1 VSQKAVISLTTLWTP
16 QFSSSPCVFCVKR
29 NGFLNFMNWIFR
41 KLGHTANCTSDPS
54 EGGGGCLYYESDIC
68 SAAQDFPR
76 HLLTITIRYR
86 VQYMLLLNCIMNQ
99 KTSAFVLSSHMS
111 KAYFKIS
118 SLLRLVLPGLN
129 FSEVSRNKVSRSHEC
144 HISPTSSFLI

>member
-1 VSQKAVISLTTLWTP
+1 
-16 QFSSSPCVFCVKR
+16 
-29 NGFLNFMNWIFR
+29 MNWIFR
-41 KLGHTANCTSDPS
+41 KLGHTANCPSDCI

-86 VQYMLLLNCIMNQ
+86 VQYILLLNCIMNQ
-99 KTSAFVLSSHMS
+99 KTSASVLPSYMS

-118 SLLRLVLPGLN
+118 SPLLLVLPGLN
-129 FSEVSRNKVSRSHEC
+129 FSEVSRNIVSHSHEC
-144 HISPTSSFLI
+144 HISPNSSFLIWFSPLSDGKWKFWSSYLLIFSHL

>member
-1 VSQKAVISLTTLWTP
+1 
-16 QFSSSPCVFCVKR
+16 
-29 NGFLNFMNWIFR
+29 MNWIFR
-41 KLGHTANCTSDPS
+41 KLGHTANCPSDCI

-86 VQYMLLLNCIMNQ
+86 VQYILLLNCIMNQ
-99 KTSAFVLSSHMS
+99 NTSASVLPSYMS

-118 SLLRLVLPGLN
+118 SP
-129 FSEVSRNKVSRSHEC
+129 FT
-144 HISPTSSFLI
+144 TSSSRLELLGSFPKYSLTFPRVPYLTKLIVLDLILSTVWRKVKILKLVFI